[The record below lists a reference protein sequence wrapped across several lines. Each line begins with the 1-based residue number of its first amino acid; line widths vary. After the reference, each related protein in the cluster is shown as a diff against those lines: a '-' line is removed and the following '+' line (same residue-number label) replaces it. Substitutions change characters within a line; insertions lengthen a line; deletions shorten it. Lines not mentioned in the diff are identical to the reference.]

1 MGRNNVITQNTRN
14 NKENIQ
20 NKKTNIKRIIH
31 RHRHHVPEGL
41 GVFPVP

>member
-1 MGRNNVITQNTRN
+1 MGRNNTITQNTRN
-14 NKENIQ
+14 SKENIQ

-31 RHRHHVPEGL
+31 HHHHHVAEGL